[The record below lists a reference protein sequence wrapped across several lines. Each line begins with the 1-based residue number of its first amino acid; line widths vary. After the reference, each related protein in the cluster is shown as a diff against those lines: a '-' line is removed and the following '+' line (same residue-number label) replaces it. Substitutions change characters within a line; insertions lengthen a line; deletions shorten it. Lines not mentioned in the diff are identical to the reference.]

1 MLLLLL
7 TPLVALLWR
16 AMPSFSSTVWQTPL
30 VGLALQLSLVTAS
43 LSTLLTLLIGTPVAY
58 LLARSQSWGLTV
70 IDILI
75 DLPLVLPPAVAG
87 VALLVTFGRNGLIGQ
102 YLTPLGIEIPF
113 TTTAVIMAQI
123 FVSAPFYIR
132 AAKVG
137 FAEVDPRL
145 EQISATLGESNF
157 GTFRRVTFPLAGTAL
172 LSGAMMCWARALGE
186 FGATILFAGN
196 FPGRTQTMPIA
207 IYSALQSN
215 IDVALALAAILLLIS
230 FVLLASLRLLTARL
244 TPPTFTPFYRA

>member
-1 MLLLLL
+1 MVLLLL

-16 AMPSFSSTVWQTPL
+16 AMPSFSTTIWQTPL
-30 VGLALQLSLVTAS
+30 VGLALQLSLATAS
-43 LSTLLTLLIGTPVAY
+43 LSTLLTLLVGTPVAY
-58 LLARSQSWGLTV
+58 LLARFQSWGLTF

-87 VALLVTFGRNGLIGQ
+87 LALLVTFGRNGLIGQ
-102 YLTPLGIEIPF
+102 YLAPLGIELPF
-113 TTTAVIMAQI
+113 TTTAVIMAQM

-145 EQISATLGESNF
+145 EQISATLGESSF
-157 GTFRRVTFPLAGTAL
+157 GTFRRVTFPMARTAL
-172 LSGAMMCWARALGE
+172 LSGAMMSWARALGE

-215 IDVALALAAILLLIS
+215 IEIALALAAILLLIS
-230 FVLLASLRLLTARL
+230 FLLLTSLRLLTARL
-244 TPPTFTPFYRA
+244 TPSNFTPLYRA